1 MKLNRHQL
9 KEIIK
14 EEIYNILKEEKNYT
28 VEYWYRMGRDGDDKE
43 WDEVIVKASSE
54 EEAIEKAKQEARR
67 NSIKSSFKIKK

>member
-14 EEIYNILKEEKNYT
+14 EEIYNILKEEKKYT
-28 VEYWYRMGRDGDDKE
+28 VEYWYRMGRDMDEKE

-54 EEAIEKAKQEARR
+54 EEAIEKAKQEARKS
-67 NSIKSSFKIKK
+67 SIKSSFKVKK